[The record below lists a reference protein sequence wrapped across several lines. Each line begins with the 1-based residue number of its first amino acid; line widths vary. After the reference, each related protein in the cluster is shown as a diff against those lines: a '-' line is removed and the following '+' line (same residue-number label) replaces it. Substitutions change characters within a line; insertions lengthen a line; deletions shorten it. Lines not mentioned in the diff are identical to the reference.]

1 MNKNLIACSL
11 ATAALVIAAPAAAQ
25 DAATDAQTVRATL
38 LSLIRTLLDTNVIT
52 AAKARE
58 LVRQAGLDPAVLET
72 PPTWGAPPVAGSAPA
87 AAPPVVRVPYVP
99 EAVKSQLREEIRQE
113 VLATARAERWAV
125 PEALPG
131 WLSRLSF
138 DGDLRVR
145 LQREDFADDND
156 VPALLDSF
164 YQSLGPTGQPV
175 TRNTTED
182 RDRLRLR
189 ARLGVSAKVS
199 DEVQA
204 GLRLVTSR
212 DGDANDPASANVDA
226 GQFNRRFG
234 LALDLAYIGWT
245 DGRFVASAGRI
256 ANPYRTTDLLWST
269 DLTLDGAALSW
280 RPVFNYDWSGF
291 ATVGVHPLREVNNSA
306 FNFASDSVLVGA
318 QAGVEWRSGGAWSGR
333 LGVGVFDFRDIEG
346 RLNPAGAGD
355 GTTTDF
361 NDSAPLVRQRGNTM
375 FNIAAQS
382 NPTGG
387 PVWGLASKFR
397 VVDLNGSI
405 QYTTPQQW
413 RFGIQ
418 GDVLDNIGW
427 DRDEIAARIG
437 SAAAGLP
444 GDLNCGSGLARL
456 DCRRTQGYRVE
467 FNVGRGPVQETGSWT
482 LSFGVRHLER
492 DAVPDGFMT
501 GDYRLGGTDVKAGF
515 VGGAYTLAPSTQL
528 GWRYISAEGIDT
540 PVRLR
545 VDTWQFDLTTRF

>member
-11 ATAALVIAAPAAAQ
+11 ATVALVIAAPAVAQ

-306 FNFASDSVLVGA
+306 FNLASDSVLVGA

-333 LGVGVFDFRDIEG
+333 LGVGVSEFRNRIVVLPCALTNGAPITATPPARALAEAPRNVLLPRSAISSCCRWSFVVTFMKIPSVIARVAERTIAVTLRSRERRHAIEAPAKLPA
-346 RLNPAGAGD
+346 RLRRSLARHRAQRQRAPD
-355 GTTTDF
+355 DRRWF
-361 NDSAPLVRQRGNTM
+361 LSRRSAP
-375 FNIAAQS
+375 QS
-382 NPTGG
+382 
-387 PVWGLASKFR
+387 A
-397 VVDLNGSI
+397 
-405 QYTTPQQW
+405 
-413 RFGIQ
+413 
-418 GDVLDNIGW
+418 
-427 DRDEIAARIG
+427 
-437 SAAAGLP
+437 
-444 GDLNCGSGLARL
+444 
-456 DCRRTQGYRVE
+456 
-467 FNVGRGPVQETGSWT
+467 
-482 LSFGVRHLER
+482 
-492 DAVPDGFMT
+492 
-501 GDYRLGGTDVKAGF
+501 
-515 VGGAYTLAPSTQL
+515 
-528 GWRYISAEGIDT
+528 
-540 PVRLR
+540 LR
-545 VDTWQFDLTTRF
+545 CPRA